1 MTANPAIDKTT
12 NRRRFLAATGPLAA
26 GAALVAGRASA
37 QANQPPCVPPRTA
50 DVVYE
55 PTPLGVVDT
64 LLTAARAGEKDVVYD
79 LGCGDGRFLVEA
91 ARRGAIGVGFDLN
104 YNLLEW
110 ATANALAERVN
121 SRVSFE
127 GRDLF
132 TVNMSPASVVTL
144 YLLPELNLK
153 LRPKLWK
160 ELAVGSRVVSNA
172 FDMGD
177 WAPDRAFEV
186 PTRYRRAFLWTIKPE
201 HKKA

>member
-1 MTANPAIDKTT
+1 MTT
-12 NRRRFLAATGPLAA
+12 NAQLTRRRFFTAAAPVAA
-26 GAALVAGRASA
+26 VAAVTAGNAAA
-37 QANQPPCVPPRTA
+37 QANQAPCVPPRTA

-64 LLTAARAGEKDVVYD
+64 LVSAAGVGDKDVVYD
-79 LGCGDGRFLVEA
+79 LGCGDGRFLVAA

-104 YNLLEW
+104 VNLVEW
-110 ATANALAERVN
+110 AAANALAERVN
-121 SRVSFE
+121 ARVSFE
-127 GRDLF
+127 VRDLF

-153 LRPKLWK
+153 LRPKLWR

-177 WAPDRAFEV
+177 WAPERTFEV

-201 HKKA
+201 HKRA

>member
-1 MTANPAIDKTT
+1 MIT
-12 NRRRFLAATGPLAA
+12 NTQLTRRRFFAAAA
-26 GAALVAGRASA
+26 PAAAVAAVTVGNAAA
-37 QANQPPCVPPRTA
+37 QANQAPCVPPRTA

-64 LLTAARAGEKDVVYD
+64 LVSAANVGAKDVVYD
-79 LGCGDGRFLVEA
+79 LGCGDGRFLVAA

-104 YNLLEW
+104 FNLVEW
-110 ATANALAERVN
+110 AAANALAERVN
-121 SRVSFE
+121 ARVSFE
-127 GRDLF
+127 VRDLF

-153 LRPKLWK
+153 LRPKLWR

-177 WAPDRAFEV
+177 WAPDRTFEV
-186 PTRYRRAFLWTIKPE
+186 PTRFRRAFLWTIKPE
-201 HKKA
+201 HKRA

>member
-1 MTANPAIDKTT
+1 MIT
-12 NRRRFLAATGPLAA
+12 NTQLTRRRFFAAAA
-26 GAALVAGRASA
+26 PAAAVAAVTVGNAAA
-37 QANQPPCVPPRTA
+37 QTNQAPCVPPRTA

-64 LLTAARAGEKDVVYD
+64 LVSAANVGAKDVVYD
-79 LGCGDGRFLVEA
+79 LGCGDGRFLVAA

-104 YNLLEW
+104 FNLVEW
-110 ATANALAERVN
+110 AAANALAERVN
-121 SRVSFE
+121 ARVSFE
-127 GRDLF
+127 VRDLF

-153 LRPKLWK
+153 LRPKLWR

-177 WAPDRAFEV
+177 WAPDRTFEV
-186 PTRYRRAFLWTIKPE
+186 PTRFRRAFLWTIKPE
-201 HKKA
+201 HKRA

>member
-1 MTANPAIDKTT
+1 MIT
-12 NRRRFLAATGPLAA
+12 NARLTRRRFFAAAA
-26 GAALVAGRASA
+26 PAAAVAAVTVGNAAA
-37 QANQPPCVPPRTA
+37 QTNQAPCVPPRTA

-64 LLTAARAGEKDVVYD
+64 LVSAANVGDKDVVYD
-79 LGCGDGRFLVEA
+79 LGCGDGRFLVAA

-104 YNLLEW
+104 FNLVEW
-110 ATANALAERVN
+110 AAANALAERVN
-121 SRVSFE
+121 ARVSFE
-127 GRDLF
+127 VRDLF

-153 LRPKLWK
+153 LRPKLWR

-177 WAPDRAFEV
+177 WAPDRTFEV
-186 PTRYRRAFLWTIKPE
+186 PTRFRRAFLWTIKPE
-201 HKKA
+201 HKRA

>member
-1 MTANPAIDKTT
+1 MTAHPTMQQT
-12 NRRRFLAATGPLAA
+12 PGRRRFLATSGPFAA
-26 GAALVAGRASA
+26 GAALVVGRASA

-64 LLTAARAGEKDVVYD
+64 LLAAAEVGGKDVVYD
-79 LGCGDGRFLVEA
+79 LGCGDGRFLVGA
-91 ARRGAIGVGFDLN
+91 ARRGAVGVGFDLN

-110 ATANALAERVN
+110 ATANALAERVD
-121 SRVSFE
+121 SKVSFE

-144 YLLPELNLK
+144 YLLPALNLK

-160 ELAVGSRVVSNA
+160 ELAVGARVVSNA

-177 WAPDRAFEV
+177 WAPDRTFEV

>member
-1 MTANPAIDKTT
+1 MHASVK
-12 NRRRFLAATGPLAA
+12 RRTFIAAAAPLAA
-26 GAALVAGRASA
+26 LAAGRAGA

-64 LLTAARAGEKDVVYD
+64 LVAAANVGARDLVYD
-79 LGCGDGRFLVEA
+79 LGCGDGRFVVAA
-91 ARRGAIGVGFDLN
+91 ARRGAMGVGVDLN
-104 YNLLEW
+104 YKLLEW
-110 ATANALAERVN
+110 ATANALAERVDT
-121 SRVSFE
+121 RVRFE

-132 TVNMSPASVVTL
+132 TVDMGPASVVTL
-144 YLLPELNLK
+144 YLLPELNLR

-160 ELAVGSRVVSNA
+160 ELAVGARVVSNA

-177 WAPDRAFEV
+177 WVPDRVFDV

-201 HKKA
+201 HKKAA